1 MRANLRPSRSLAL
14 VLLVAVLAGCA
25 GGVDHAALR
34 AEVGSK
40 PVVLL
45 STAWCGYC
53 RKLRADLK
61 NWDVPYDE
69 IDVEQ
74 SDAGQRAYDLVGG
87 HGVPILL
94 VGDQIVHGYSP
105 KRARELM
112 GEAGI
117 DMASVD

>member
-1 MRANLRPSRSLAL
+1 MSANLRPFRSLAL
-14 VLLVAVLAGCA
+14 ALLLAQVAACA

-34 AEVGSK
+34 VEVGSK

-53 RKLRADLK
+53 RKLRADLN

-74 SDAGQRAYDLVGG
+74 SDAGQRAYELVGG

-94 VGDQIVHGYSP
+94 VGDQVVHGYSP
-105 KRARELM
+105 KRARELI

-117 DMASVD
+117 DMSSVD

>member
-1 MRANLRPSRSLAL
+1 MNANLRPWRSLAL
-14 VLLVAVLAGCA
+14 ALLVALLVACA
-25 GGVDHAALR
+25 SGVDHAALR
-34 AEVGSK
+34 AEVGDK

-61 NWDVPYDE
+61 NWDVPYNE
-69 IDVEQ
+69 IDVER
-74 SDAGQRAYDLVGG
+74 SDAGQRAYALLGG
-87 HGVPILL
+87 RGVPILL
-94 VGDQIVHGYSP
+94 VGDQVVHGYSP

-117 DMASVD
+117 EMASVD